1 MTRRVFLGGGGE
13 WTMITSK
20 NCQFKFC
27 KERQPVKPVKI
38 YRILPDVTPIPYG
51 HMDRFIHRCMCQMKW
66 LPNTELH
73 IFILKKKTRM
83 RWRTWKG
90 HSIFMHI
97 HSFVKKIVAD
107 YLSPAG
113 REIALIRQGLKDP
126 EGLLPSTWARDMFST
141 HRMLMI
147 IFTVQCKVFN
157 WYFDTWEIY
166 TVFCYLCPFCGLIV
180 EILSDQCFFFI

>member
-1 MTRRVFLGGGGE
+1 MAIWIDLYIHACVI
-13 WTMITSK
+13 W
-20 NCQFKFC
+20 NDCQIQNYVYTFSYLNF
-27 KERQPVKPVKI
+27 E
-38 YRILPDVTPIPYG
+38 
-51 HMDRFIHRCMCQMKW
+51 
-66 LPNTELH
+66 
-73 IFILKKKTRM
+73 KKTRM
-83 RWRTWKG
+83 RWRTWNG

-113 REIALIRQGLKDP
+113 RESALISQGLKDP
-126 EGLLPSTWARDMFST
+126 EGLSPSTWARDMFST

-166 TVFCYLCPFCGLIV
+166 TVFCYLCPICGLIV
-180 EILSDQCFFFI
+180 EILSDQCFFFLHIKARGNLAETLSWFCLRN

>member
-1 MTRRVFLGGGGE
+1 
-13 WTMITSK
+13 
-20 NCQFKFC
+20 
-27 KERQPVKPVKI
+27 
-38 YRILPDVTPIPYG
+38 
-51 HMDRFIHRCMCQMKW
+51 MDRFIHRCMCHMKW
-66 LPNTELH
+66 LPNTELRVYL
-73 IFILKKKTRM
+73 FICSFWKKKTRM

-126 EGLLPSTWARDMFST
+126 EGLSPSTWARDMFST

-166 TVFCYLCPFCGLIV
+166 TVFCYLCPICGLIV
-180 EILSDQCFFFI
+180 EIFSDQCFFFSYKSQREFSWDSFMILSEKLNMV

>member
-1 MTRRVFLGGGGE
+1 M
-13 WTMITSK
+13 
-20 NCQFKFC
+20 
-27 KERQPVKPVKI
+27 
-38 YRILPDVTPIPYG
+38 TPIPYG
-51 HMDRFIHRCMCQMKW
+51 HMDRFIHVSMHACVIWNDCQIQNYVYTF
-66 LPNTELH
+66 LYLH
-73 IFILKKKTRM
+73 FENTRM
-83 RWRTWKG
+83 RRRTWKG

-113 REIALIRQGLKDP
+113 REIVLISQGLKDP
-126 EGLLPSTWARDMFST
+126 EGLSPSTWARDMFST

-166 TVFCYLCPFCGLIV
+166 TVFCYLCPICGLIV
-180 EILSDQCFFFI
+180 EILSDQCFFFHIKARGNLAETLSWFCLRN